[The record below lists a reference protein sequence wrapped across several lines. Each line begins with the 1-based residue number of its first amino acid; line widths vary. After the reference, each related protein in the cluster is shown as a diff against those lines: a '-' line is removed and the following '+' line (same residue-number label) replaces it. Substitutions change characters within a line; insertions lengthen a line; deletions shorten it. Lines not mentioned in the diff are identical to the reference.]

1 MASPHP
7 LGQPLGVTAFA
18 FRGYN
23 VTNLGR
29 TSELLAH
36 PAYGGIVHAA
46 LVEGGQICAEVI
58 SQPVDLVARVRDR
71 RETASLASFAE
82 DVALIVAVEVAQIRL
97 LGEFFGLAFAQA
109 RLAFGYSLGEAAALI
124 AAGVYEMRDLL
135 PAPLA
140 VAADCVALADGVSLG
155 VLFSRGPRLDLAA
168 VRRLCLR
175 VTQFGHGTIAISTYL
190 SPNSVL
196 LMGQAGMLDRFAA
209 AMASE
214 LPAETALRRNSS
226 RWPPLHTPITWQRCI
241 PNKSAI
247 RFQTAA
253 GGFRAPAIPIL
264 SGVTGEASYDADNSR
279 ELLHRWIDHP
289 QQLWRVVCATLA
301 AGVETVVHVGPEP
314 NLVPATFKRLGDNVR
329 SQLVGMGPSRL
340 GLRAAAQVVRR
351 AWLARLLPPGAAL
364 LRAPFVRHVVL
375 EDWLLDQAVP

>member
-1 MASPHP
+1 MPPPSS
-7 LGQPLGVTAFA
+7 LGQSLGVTAFA

-23 VTNLGR
+23 VANLGR
-29 TSELLAH
+29 TPELLDH

-46 LVEGGQICAEVI
+46 LTEGGHICAEVI
-58 SQPVDLVARVRDR
+58 GRTVDLVARVRDR

-82 DVALIVAVEVAQIRL
+82 DIALIVAVEVAQVRL
-97 LGEFFGLAFAQA
+97 LSEFFGVRFADA

-124 AAGVYEMRDLL
+124 VAGAYEMRDLL
-135 PAPLA
+135 PVPLA
-140 VAADCVALADGVSLG
+140 VAADCVALAEGVTLG

-168 VRRLCLR
+168 VRRICLR
-175 VTQFGHGTIAISTYL
+175 VTQAGRGTVAISTYL

-209 AMASE
+209 AMAGE
-214 LPAETALRRNSS
+214 LLPEAVLRRNAGC
-226 RWPPLHTPITWQRCI
+226 WPPLHTPITWQRAI
-241 PNKSAI
+241 PNKSAV
-247 RFQTAA
+247 RLQTAA
-253 GGFRAPAIPIL
+253 GGFRAPTIPIL

-279 ELLHRWIDHP
+279 DLLHRWIDHP
-289 QQLWRVVCATLA
+289 QQLWRVVSGTLA
-301 AGVETVVHVGPEP
+301 AGVDAVVHVGPQP

-329 SQLVGMGPSRL
+329 AQLAGLAPSRL
-340 GLRAAAQVVRR
+340 GLRAAAHVVRR

-364 LRAPFVRHVVL
+364 LRAPFVRHIVL